1 MFVSVQIYM
10 QDGARDFSELGI
22 PEDLDQTALEE
33 VPVLSTCYGLQPW
46 VHNRVMEPSR
56 PVPAH

>member
-1 MFVSVQIYM
+1 M